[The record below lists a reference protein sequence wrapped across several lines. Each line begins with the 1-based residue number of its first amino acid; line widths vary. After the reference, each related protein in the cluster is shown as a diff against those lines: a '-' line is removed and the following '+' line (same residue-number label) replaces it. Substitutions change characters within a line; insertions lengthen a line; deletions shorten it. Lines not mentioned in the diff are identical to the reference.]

1 MEYFFYN
8 YQIHRGN
15 FCLLRMINYYLNVK
29 NCKHVLCLC
38 ILGEPFVLS
47 LEKPLHHFPAG
58 MACVDDDGAVYH
70 RKKKFSLL

>member
-1 MEYFFYN
+1 
-8 YQIHRGN
+8 
-15 FCLLRMINYYLNVK
+15 MINYYLNVK

-58 MACVDDDGAVYH
+58 MACVDDGGAVYH
-70 RKKKFSLL
+70 